1 MPLDQLEK
9 QVIHI
14 MKAIQADPSRK
25 REILNVYFS
34 NFLSAVKETIGR
46 HGHIMPL
53 YIIVADAVELGV
65 PPVTEEVIN
74 KAKELKAEA
83 VVCVE
88 GFQSDKDIS
97 DVIYHVSMSAP
108 CVGVMGWVLKVQ
120 LGGGRVEFKRE
131 MPYHF
136 DSPDKVK
143 TLGELISEI
152 E

>member
-1 MPLDQLEK
+1 
-9 QVIHI
+9 

-25 REILNVYFS
+25 GQILTVYIS
-34 NFLSAVKETIGR
+34 NFVSAVKETIGR
-46 HGHIMPL
+46 HGHVLPL
-53 YIIVADAVELGV
+53 YIIVADTVELGI
-65 PPVTEEVIN
+65 PPVTEEVIL

-88 GFQSDKDIS
+88 GFQSDKDIG

-108 CVGVMGWVLKVQ
+108 CVGVMGWVLKVK
-120 LGGGRVEFKRE
+120 LGDGRVEFTRE

-136 DSPDKVK
+136 DSPDRVK